1 MSWGFQTKEKLSK
14 SISCG
19 ISPPPHPS
27 TQSWGG
33 FCNISNLYN
42 LKRITQLPKIMG
54 NSSLL
59 GHIQRLALFNVSL
72 KGEGCKNILSR
83 LEKFRHTMITGY
95 MKMMQKPSNILHSTC
110 QKQKL
115 EKVCLVEIK
124 KYALLNVNVS
134 LKHMFVTTV
143 CHFQLYT
150 QVHRS

>member
-1 MSWGFQTKEKLSK
+1 MQTARDELGLPDIREIKQINKLWNT
-14 SISCG
+14 
-19 ISPPPHPS
+19 PPPS

-72 KGEGCKNILSR
+72 KGEDCKNILSR

-95 MKMMQKPSNILHSTC
+95 MKMM
-110 QKQKL
+110 
-115 EKVCLVEIK
+115 
-124 KYALLNVNVS
+124 
-134 LKHMFVTTV
+134 
-143 CHFQLYT
+143 
-150 QVHRS
+150 